1 MTREIMIIIMVIS
14 AALLAIGLS
23 RIVIWIS
30 HKVPKPES
38 ACMISALLGV
48 ILAIILVTLA
58 YWVLP
63 AVSRA
68 MMPGIGAVV

>member
-1 MTREIMIIIMVIS
+1 MTREIMMLIMVIS
-14 AALLAIGLS
+14 AVLLAIGLS
-23 RIVIWIS
+23 RIVILVS
-30 HKVPKPES
+30 HKIYKPES

-48 ILAIILVTLA
+48 VLSIILMALA

-68 MMPGIGAVV
+68 MMPGIGAMV